1 MSGPRFVRLAETGRV
16 PVRFRLDGREVSGL
30 EGDSV
35 LTAVLTNTDRVRISE
50 FSNGAR
56 AGFCLMG
63 ACQDCWMWTEEG
75 DRLRACTTPIE
86 ARLALRTTPPEA
98 GTWPTSES

>member
-1 MSGPRFVRLAETGRV
+1 MSKPRFVRVAETGRA
-16 PVRFRLDGREVSGL
+16 PVRFRLDGRVVSGL

-35 LTAVLTNTDRVRISE
+35 LTAVLTNANHVRTSE
-50 FSNGAR
+50 FSNGKR

-75 DRLRACTTPIE
+75 DRLRACTTRIE
-86 ARLALRTTPPEA
+86 PGMALRTTTPET
-98 GTWPTSES
+98 GTWPTTRS